1 MIFRLFQ
8 VTYQLKKSNLIGVLW
23 YNITTMEKNI
33 IEHISSDLQ
42 LSQKQIEAVLAL
54 TAEGNTIPFIAR
66 YRKEVTG
73 NLDEV
78 VIKAIIDQEKSLRN
92 LQERKETVLAKIQEQ
107 GKLTDSLK
115 ASILAAEK
123 LADVEELYLPYKEK
137 RRTKATIAREAG
149 LFPLARLI
157 LQNANNLEKEAE
169 VFVCDAFPNTESA
182 LSGAVD
188 ILVEAMSEDVKLRS
202 WTYNEIW
209 TYSSITSQVKD
220 KALDEKQIF
229 QIYYDFSD
237 KVSKMQGYRTLAL
250 NRGEKLGILKVGFEH
265 HFDKMVRF
273 FSVRFKEKNIYI
285 DDVIQQS
292 IRKKIVPAM
301 ERRIRTELTE
311 AAEDGAI
318 TLFSENLRH
327 LLLVSPLKG
336 KMVLGFDPAFR
347 TGAKLAVV
355 DQTGKLMTTQV
366 IYPVA
371 PASQAKIAQAKKDLA
386 AIISDYNIEIIAIG
400 NGTASRES
408 EAFVAEVLKDFPNCS
423 YVIVNESGAS
433 VYSASELARHEFP
446 DLTVEK
452 RSAISIARRLQD
464 PLAELVKI
472 DPKSIGVGQYQHD
485 VSQKKL
491 SDNLDFVV
499 DTVVNQVG
507 VNLNTASSVLLSHVS
522 GLNKTISENIVKYR
536 EENGSIKSR
545 AEIKKVPRLGAKA
558 FEQAAGFLR
567 IPNAENILDNTGV
580 HPESYPAVKELFKRL
595 AISDLDDQARAKL
608 KSIDIKTMSQDLGL
622 GFETLKDIIS
632 DLLKPGR
639 DLRDDFETP
648 VLRQDILDLKDL
660 AIGQKLE
667 GTVRN
672 VVDFGAF
679 VDIGVHEDGLIHI
692 SEMSQT
698 FVNHP
703 SQVLSVGDL
712 VTVWVSKIDLAR
724 HKVNLSLIAPNESH

>member
-1 MIFRLFQ
+1 MKNDNIYKIAQELTIKENQ
-8 VTYQLKKSNLIGVLW
+8 ITKVL
-23 YNITTMEKNI
+23 E
-33 IEHISSDLQ
+33 
-42 LSQKQIEAVLAL
+42 L
-54 TAEGNTIPFIAR
+54 TSEGNTIPFIAR
-66 YRKEVTG
+66 YRKEMTG

-78 VIKAIIDQEKSLRN
+78 QIKAIIDLDKSMTALA
-92 LQERKETVLAKIQEQ
+92 ERKATVLSKIEEQ
-107 GKLTDSLK
+107 GKLTAELK
-115 ASILAAEK
+115 KAIEAAEK

-157 LQNANNLEKEAE
+157 LQNKASLEKEAQA
-169 VFVCDAFPNTESA
+169 FICDGFETADKAIAGACEILIESF
-182 LSGAVD
+182 
-188 ILVEAMSEDVKLRS
+188 SEDNRLRS
-202 WTYNEIW
+202 WVYNEIW
-209 TYSSITSQVKD
+209 SYSSVVSSVKD
-220 KALDEKQIF
+220 ETADDKKTF
-229 QIYYDFSD
+229 QIYYDFSE
-237 KVSKMQGYRTLAL
+237 KVSKMQGYRILAL
-250 NRGEKLGILKVGFEH
+250 NRGEKLGILKVGFDH
-265 HFDKMVRF
+265 NTDKMIRF
-273 FSVRFKEKNIYI
+273 MASRFKNRNAYI
-285 DDVIQQS
+285 DDVIS
-292 IRKKIVPAM
+292 KTIKKKIVPAM
-301 ERRIRTELTE
+301 ERRIHSELTE
-311 AAEDGAI
+311 SAEDGAI
-318 TLFSENLRH
+318 ELFSENLRN

-371 PASQAKIAQAKKDLA
+371 PASQAKIEQSKKDLA
-386 AIISDYNIEIIAIG
+386 ELISSYGIEIIAIG

-408 EAFVAEVLKDFPNCS
+408 EAFVAQVLKDFPDVS

-491 SDNLDFVV
+491 AENLDFVV

-507 VNLNTASSVLLSHVS
+507 VNINTASPALLSHVS

-536 EENGSIKSR
+536 DEHGRISSR
-545 AEIKKVPRLGAKA
+545 EEIKKVPRLGAKA

-567 IPNAENILDNTGV
+567 IPGAKNILDNTGV
-580 HPESYPAVKELFKRL
+580 HPESYKAVERLLKELD
-595 AISDLDDQARAKL
+595 ITDLDDSAKTKL
-608 KSIDIKTMSQDLGL
+608 QVVSVKDMAETIGL
-622 GFETLKDIIS
+622 GQETLKDIIA

-639 DLRDDFETP
+639 DLRDDFEAP
-648 VLRQDILDLKDL
+648 VLRQDVLDISDL
-660 AIGQKLE
+660 EIGQKLE

-672 VVDFGAF
+672 VVDFGVF
-679 VDIGVHEDGLIHI
+679 VDIGLHDDGLIHI
-692 SEMSQT
+692 SQMSKS
-698 FVNHP
+698 FVKHP
-703 SQVLSVGDL
+703 SQVVSVGDV
-712 VTVWVSKIDLAR
+712 VTVWVSKIDKER
-724 HKVNLSLIAPNESH
+724 GKINLSLVDLRELN

>member
-1 MIFRLFQ
+1 MKNDNIHKIAQELTIKENQ
-8 VTYQLKKSNLIGVLW
+8 IAKVL
-23 YNITTMEKNI
+23 E
-33 IEHISSDLQ
+33 
-42 LSQKQIEAVLAL
+42 L
-54 TAEGNTIPFIAR
+54 TSEGNTIPFIAR
-66 YRKEVTG
+66 YRKEMTG

-78 VIKAIIDQEKSLRN
+78 QIKTIIDLDKSMTALA
-92 LQERKETVLAKIQEQ
+92 ERKATVLSKIEEQ
-107 GKLTDSLK
+107 GKLTAELK
-115 ASILAAEK
+115 KAIEAAEK

-157 LQNANNLEKEAE
+157 LQNKASLEEEAQA
-169 VFVCDAFPNTESA
+169 FVCDGFETVDKAIAGACEILIESF
-182 LSGAVD
+182 
-188 ILVEAMSEDVKLRS
+188 SEDNRLRS
-202 WTYNEIW
+202 WVYNEIW
-209 TYSSITSQVKD
+209 SYSSIISSVKD
-220 KALDEKQIF
+220 ETADDKKTF
-229 QIYYDFSD
+229 QIYYDFSE
-237 KVSKMQGYRTLAL
+237 KVSKMQGYRILAL
-250 NRGEKLGILKVGFEH
+250 NRGEKLGILKVGFDH
-265 HFDKMVRF
+265 NTDKMIRF
-273 FSVRFKEKNIYI
+273 MASRFKNRNAYI
-285 DDVIQQS
+285 DDVIS
-292 IRKKIVPAM
+292 KTIKKKIVPAM
-301 ERRIRTELTE
+301 ERRIHSELTE
-311 AAEDGAI
+311 SAEDGAI
-318 TLFSENLRH
+318 ELFSENLRN

-371 PASQAKIAQAKKDLA
+371 PARQAKIEQSKKDLA
-386 AIISDYNIEIIAIG
+386 ELISNYGIEIIAIG

-408 EAFVAEVLKDFPNCS
+408 EAFVAQVLKDFPEVS

-491 SDNLDFVV
+491 AENLDFVV

-507 VNLNTASSVLLSHVS
+507 VNINTASPALLSHVS

-536 EENGSIKSR
+536 DDHGRISSR
-545 AEIKKVPRLGAKA
+545 EEIKKVPRLGAKA

-567 IPNAENILDNTGV
+567 IPGAKNILDNTGV
-580 HPESYPAVKELFKRL
+580 HPESYKAVERLLKELD
-595 AISDLDDQARAKL
+595 ITDLDDSAKTKLQAVSVKDMAET
-608 KSIDIKTMSQDLGL
+608 IGL
-622 GFETLKDIIS
+622 GQETLKDIIA

-639 DLRDDFETP
+639 DLRDDFEAP
-648 VLRQDILDLKDL
+648 VLRQDVLDISDL
-660 AIGQKLE
+660 EIGQKLE

-679 VDIGVHEDGLIHI
+679 VDIGLHDDGLIHI
-692 SEMSQT
+692 SQMSKS
-698 FVNHP
+698 FVKHP
-703 SQVLSVGDL
+703 SQVVSVGDV
-712 VTVWVSKIDLAR
+712 VTVWVSKIDKER
-724 HKVNLSLIAPNESH
+724 GKINLSLVDLRELN

>member
-1 MIFRLFQ
+1 
-8 VTYQLKKSNLIGVLW
+8 
-23 YNITTMEKNI
+23 MENKTNQTI
-33 IEHISSDLQ
+33 AEALSVDLN
-42 LSQKQIEAVLAL
+42 QIEQVLAL

-78 VIKAIIDQEKSLRN
+78 VIKSIIDMDKSLTTLN
-92 LQERKETVLAKIQEQ
+92 ERKATILAKIEEQ
-107 GKLTDSLK
+107 GKLTDQLRT
-115 ASILAAEK
+115 SIEATEK
-123 LADVEELYLPYKEK
+123 LADLEELYLPYKEK

-157 LQNANNLEKEAE
+157 LQNAQNLETAAEPFVTEGFASPEA
-169 VFVCDAFPNTESA
+169 A
-182 LSGAVD
+182 LAGAVD
-188 ILVEAMSEDVKLRS
+188 ILVEAMSEDTKLRS

-209 TYSSITSQVKD
+209 QYSRLVSTLKD
-220 KALDEKQIF
+220 EQLDEKKVF

-237 KVSKMQGYRTLAL
+237 QVSNMQGYRTLAL
-250 NRGEKLGILKVGFEH
+250 NRGEKLGILKVSFEH
-265 HFDKMVRF
+265 NFEKLQRF
-273 FSVRFKEKNIYI
+273 FSVRFKETNPYI
-285 DDVIQQS
+285 EDVINQT
-292 IRKKIVPAM
+292 IKKKIVPAM
-301 ERRIRTELTE
+301 ERRIRSELSD

-318 TLFSENLRH
+318 HLFSENLRH

-347 TGAKLAVV
+347 TGAKLAIV
-355 DQTGKLMTTQV
+355 DQTGKLLATQV

-371 PASQAKIAQAKKDLA
+371 PASQTKIQAAKETLAQL
-386 AIISDYNIEIIAIG
+386 IETYQIDIIAIG

-408 EAFVAEVLKDFPNCS
+408 EAFVADVLKDFPNTS

-491 SDNLDFVV
+491 SENLNFVV

-507 VNLNTASSVLLSHVS
+507 VNVNTASPSLLAHVS

-536 EENGSIKSR
+536 EENGALTSR
-545 AEIKKVPRLGAKA
+545 ADIKKVPRLGAKA

-567 IPNAENILDNTGV
+567 IPGAKNILDNTGV
-580 HPESYPAVKELFKRL
+580 HPESYPAVKELFKVL
-595 AISDLDDQARAKL
+595 EIHDLDEDAKAKL
-608 KSIDIKTMSQDLGL
+608 AAVTIPQMA
-622 GFETLKDIIS
+622 ETLGIGLETLNDIIT

-639 DLRDDFETP
+639 DLRDDFEAP
-648 VLRQDILDLKDL
+648 ILRQDILDLKDL

-679 VDIGVHEDGLIHI
+679 VDIGVHEDGLVHI
-692 SEMSQT
+692 SEMSKT

-703 SQVLSVGDL
+703 SQVVSVGDL
-712 VTVWVSKIDLAR
+712 VTVWVSKIDLDR
-724 HKVNLSLIAPNESH
+724 HKVNLSLLPPRDTH